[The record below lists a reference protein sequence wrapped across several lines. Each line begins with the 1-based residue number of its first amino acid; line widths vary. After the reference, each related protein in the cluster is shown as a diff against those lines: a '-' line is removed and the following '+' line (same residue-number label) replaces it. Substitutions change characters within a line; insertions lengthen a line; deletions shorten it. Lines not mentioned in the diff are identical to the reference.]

1 MPNQPAVYKEA
12 KGIWRNIAPDPRLKD
27 VVIDLNFNKSLLQVF
42 CIGDYYH
49 FLFNIRR
56 MEFDYVSPEMSQVL
70 GYPPEQ
76 LNTPFFLSLIHEEDI
91 PFFVGFEQQVVD
103 FFNPMEKHRIANY
116 KVRYDYRVKKAGG
129 DYIRIL
135 HQMLTIIPDH
145 SGVFEN
151 TFCVHTDIT
160 YLKKDGVPMLSFIGL
175 QGEPS
180 YVDVGKK
187 SIYSPIANTLSQ
199 REKEVVVLLAE
210 GHTSRQIADKL
221 YLSTATVSTHRK
233 NILKK
238 TGLSSTA
245 EVVAS
250 AINKGWI

>member
-1 MPNQPAVYKEA
+1 MTHQLTVYHEA
-12 KGIWRNIAPDPRLKD
+12 KGIWKNIAPDPRLKG
-27 VVIDLNFNKSLLQVF
+27 VVVDLNFDRSLLHIF
-42 CIGDYYH
+42 CVGDYYH
-49 FLFNIRR
+49 YLFNIRR

-76 LNTPFFLSLIHEEDI
+76 LSASFVLSLIHKDDI
-91 PFFVGFEQQVVD
+91 PFFMSFEQQVVD
-103 FFNPMEKHRIANY
+103 FFNLMEKHRIANY
-116 KVRYDYRVKKAGG
+116 KVRYDYRIKKANG

-135 HQMLTIIPDH
+135 HQMLTIIPNH
-145 SGVFEN
+145 AGVFEN

-160 YLKKDGVPMLSFIGL
+160 YLKKDGEPMLSFIGL

-180 YVDVGKK
+180 FVDVGKK
-187 SIYSPIANTLSQ
+187 SNCSPIASALSQ

-210 GHTSRQIADKL
+210 GHTSKQIANKL

-238 TGLSSTA
+238 TGLSCTA

-250 AINKGWI
+250 AITNGWI